1 MAEKKQNPTPTT
13 VEKLLG
19 ACNRAPGE
27 QCLQFKSWTDADGN
41 PVVFRI
47 RELSYDKICELQE
60 MNRSS
65 DIGFTAGL
73 ITAGVVEPNLRDERL
88 QKALGVVTPYE
99 VVRKMLRAGEIAKL
113 QIAIERLSG
122 YRSSTLQILEDIEK
136 N

>member
-47 RELSYDKICELQE
+47 RELSYDKVRELQE
-60 MNRSS
+60 MNTGK
-65 DIGFTAGL
+65 DLPAAI
-73 ITAGVVEPNLRDERL
+73 ITAGVIEPNLRDERL
-88 QKALGVVTPYE
+88 QQACGAATPYE
-99 VVRKMLRAGEIAKL
+99 VVRKMLRAGELEDL
-113 QIAIERLSG
+113 QAAIEKLSG
-122 YRSSTLQILEDIEK
+122 YRGSTLQILADIEK

>member
-47 RELSYDKICELQE
+47 RELSYDKVRELQE
-60 MNRSS
+60 MNTGK
-65 DIGFTAGL
+65 DLAAAI

-88 QKALGVVTPYE
+88 QQACGAATPYE
-99 VVRKMLRAGEIAKL
+99 VVRYMLRAGELEDL
-113 QIAIERLSG
+113 QAAIEKLSG
-122 YRSSTLQILEDIEK
+122 YRGSTLQIFADIEK

>member
-47 RELSYDKICELQE
+47 RELSYDKVRELQD
-60 MNRSS
+60 MNTGK
-65 DIGFTAGL
+65 DLPAAI
-73 ITAGVVEPNLRDERL
+73 ITAGVIEPNLRDERL
-88 QKALGVVTPYE
+88 QQACGAATPYE
-99 VVRKMLRAGEIAKL
+99 VVRKMLRAGELEDL
-113 QIAIERLSG
+113 QAAIEKLSG
-122 YRSSTLQILEDIEK
+122 YRGSTLQIFADIEK